1 MFPLREL
8 ATTRIVEWAKSNWTS
23 GNFPDVVQEIWRSTP
38 PHENNLR
45 DEIVEIVST
54 HVQYLLTQD
63 SLNDVLID
71 NPEFAVA
78 VLKRVVK
85 ELTNPR
91 SLRVMHFSSTQS
103 HRGNPVSD
111 LCTHPWIQPTLAEAN
126 LGGP

>member
-54 HVQYLLTQD
+54 HVQYRHRTAEPPQ
-63 SLNDVLID
+63 
-71 NPEFAVA
+71 PQ
-78 VLKRVVK
+78 
-85 ELTNPR
+85 
-91 SLRVMHFSSTQS
+91 SSKTGKQ
-103 HRGNPVSD
+103 
-111 LCTHPWIQPTLAEAN
+111 
-126 LGGP
+126 